1 MISMIRVEHKKW
13 RRGAG
18 ARNKFIILLKQE
30 MDKKVDTNTP
40 Q

>member
-1 MISMIRVEHKKW
+1 MIRIEHKTW

-30 MDKKVDTNTP
+30 VDTNT
-40 Q
+40 